1 MTPRITKVILD
12 NGDVLELGSVNPITP
27 EDYKDW
33 RLRYNYEKQFEEF
46 EKQIL
51 ENLDEDTIKDY
62 AKDWLD
68 LIDEDDC
75 DCKDNDCDCDDI
87 SEVSDLE
94 LIKEVYSRITKQR
107 TADIISADLFFRF
120 TKVLQFADKF
130 EIDRILLEQ
139 EQKLKIT

>member
-1 MTPRITKVILD
+1 MTPKIVKVIFD
-12 NGDVLELGSVNPITP
+12 NGDILELGNINSITS

-33 RLRYNYEKQFEEF
+33 RKRNIWEKQFEEF

-75 DCKDNDCDCDDI
+75 DCKDTDCDCDDI
-87 SEVSDLE
+87 SEVSDLD

-107 TADIISADLFFRF
+107 TADIITADLFFRF

-130 EIDRILLEQ
+130 EIDNILLEQ

>member
-1 MTPRITKVILD
+1 MKPRIKKIILD
-12 NGDVLELGSVNPITP
+12 NGDILELGSVNSITE

-33 RLRYNYEKQFEEF
+33 RKRWVWEKQFEEF

-75 DCKDNDCDCDDI
+75 DCKDKDCDCDDI

-107 TADIISADLFFRF
+107 TADIITADLFFRF

-130 EIDRILLEQ
+130 EIDKILLEQ